1 MQGDEPEKN
10 PKSSSGNLMRDMM
23 HSSSAIKRGDVS
35 QAEELLNSLLSG
47 TISILDTN
55 ARKPRI
61 ENFYHDLLQGLF
73 AGTRTWLCRLNA
85 ESGDGFSDIL
95 KYTDDPD
102 QGIIIEVKYSDS
114 PAGPERDA
122 QKAITQIKE
131 RNYTEKFRSEGIY
144 NIMAYGIAFFWKRCR
159 IALESPI

>member
-35 QAEELLNSLLSG
+35 QAKELLNSLLSG

-95 KYTDDPD
+95 IYTDDPD

-114 PAGPERDA
+114 PAGLERD
-122 QKAITQIKE
+122 
-131 RNYTEKFRSEGIY
+131 EKSD
-144 NIMAYGIAFFWKRCR
+144 
-159 IALESPI
+159 

>member
-95 KYTDDPD
+95 IYTDDPD
-102 QGIIIEVKYSDS
+102 QGIIIEVEYSDS

-122 QKAITQIKE
+122 QKRLKGT
-131 RNYTEKFRSEGIY
+131 
-144 NIMAYGIAFFWKRCR
+144 M
-159 IALESPI
+159 L

>member
-1 MQGDEPEKN
+1 MQGDAPEKN

-35 QAEELLNSLLSG
+35 QEEELLDSLLSG

-95 KYTDDPD
+95 IYTDDPD

-114 PAGPERDA
+114 PAGLERD
-122 QKAITQIKE
+122 
-131 RNYTEKFRSEGIY
+131 EKSD
-144 NIMAYGIAFFWKRCR
+144 
-159 IALESPI
+159 

>member
-61 ENFYHDLLQGLF
+61 ENFYHDFLQGLF
-73 AGTRTWLCRLNA
+73 AGTRT
-85 ESGDGFSDIL
+85 
-95 KYTDDPD
+95 
-102 QGIIIEVKYSDS
+102 
-114 PAGPERDA
+114 
-122 QKAITQIKE
+122 
-131 RNYTEKFRSEGIY
+131 
-144 NIMAYGIAFFWKRCR
+144 
-159 IALESPI
+159 